1 VAQFEIMARADLLS
15 GIGPD
20 YHVWWSMLKA
30 WEAQS
35 EGMARAARVAV
46 ASLQQGHTL
55 YGAALVKSGGY
66 DDAKF
71 TRLQARLQAGIQ
83 DR

>member
-1 VAQFEIMARADLLS
+1 MAQFEIMARADLLS
-15 GIGPD
+15 GIGPN
-20 YHVWWSMLKA
+20 YRPFVAQLEELA
-30 WEAQS
+30 AQS
-35 EGMARAARVAV
+35 DGMARAALVAV
-46 ASLQQGHTL
+46 QFEGFAL
-55 YGAALVKSGGY
+55 YGAALVKAGGY